1 MECGTPVPPE
11 VLEEGGLP
19 GRSGEQSEEKP
30 ENAVENAEAAVN
42 SEESKAEESGDVQ
55 ESMPGIQPIGGNDEG
70 TLVFC
75 PNCGMRMQHNKEVC
89 EKCGMKIGNKP
100 ANSVPL
106 INNNPMDLDGSFGGF
121 GGFSDSDINQ
131 LNSFM
136 GGGMPSAYG
145 NENAA
150 DNLFGTNS
158 YSASDIE
165 ALNRQMSNFSASSSE
180 MPAISKAK
188 GGVRQKEPEQ
198 GEARKVED
206 FSMSDG
212 SDESVPIA
220 DTSVP
225 IIEGCSMDENPDAD
239 VSLDPYKFLGNS
251 MDDLSEER
259 PVDTVNLFGE
269 PAEEAAEALGTEPVP
284 EAVEEEAP
292 EAVEEAPE
300 AVEEE
305 APEAVEEEAPEAVE
319 EEVPEAVEEEATE
332 AVEEEAPEAV
342 EEEAPEAAEEEATEA
357 VEEEAPEAVE
367 EEVPEAVEE
376 EAPEAVEEE
385 APEAV
390 EEEVTEAVEE
400 EAPEAA
406 EEALEA
412 VEEEAPEAV
421 EEEAPEAV
429 EEEAPE
435 AVEEEPVDDFIPEE
449 MGFIAESAPVIS
461 EEVEEPA
468 VSEAAPAA
476 AAVTAER
483 REVEDFDFRRPQ
495 KPQNTAP
502 ESSSGEETPKGNLVY
517 CRTCGQDMYDTEKVC
532 KNCGAAYKG
541 AYVPPKFAPSNSGA
555 KETPMIFGKI
565 PVPKFIGG
573 IVGIVVAAAFM
584 LFILQ
589 PWNKKPANIVG
600 GDTSSNASTSTST
613 SSESTST
620 TTDEVV
626 APSTSTETAS
636 TSTDGESTSTESS
649 STSEES
655 TSTSSSVSS
664 SSKTSTSSR
673 PVVTPP
679 STDAKL
685 KSLEQDRKKIMGAA
699 ETIAGEVG
707 KMEMLSLNVIYAM
720 NNSAKSNEEA
730 INDFYESKFATSVI
744 SLLKVGK
751 VSADRTVSLASP
763 TNSEFSALYS
773 SLKTLKSR
781 YDDYYNFIISPKGGY
796 SAFTKNCKSYYS
808 RVTSAISGLSLDKFT
823 SSYTAA
829 YKNSAYKAMV
839 SAAITDVRNS
849 ADKFAT
855 LQTQL
860 SGLGTTFER
869 KAFTTLTS
877 NLTTYSEAASFA
889 MKAKA
894 YALMLKGVSSDYSAA
909 ASHLD
914 SAYDN
919 LSKLVET
926 CSKLPKTSSDSY
938 ISSSRIAISNARS
951 YANRAANVI
960 K

>member
-30 ENAVENAEAAVN
+30 ENAAENAEAAVN

-75 PNCGMRMQHNKEVC
+75 PSCGMRMQHNTEVC

-106 INNNPMDLDGSFGGF
+106 INNNPMDLDGGFGGF

-136 GGGMPSAYG
+136 GGGMSSAYG

-269 PAEEAAEALGTEPVP
+269 PAEEAAEALGAEPVP
-284 EAVEEEAP
+284 
-292 EAVEEAPE
+292 
-300 AVEEE
+300 
-305 APEAVEEEAPEAVE
+305 
-319 EEVPEAVEEEATE
+319 E

-342 EEEAPEAAEEEATEA
+342 EEEAPEAAEEE
-357 VEEEAPEAVE
+357 VPEAVE

-376 EAPEAVEEE
+376 EVPEA
-385 APEAV
+385 A
-390 EEEVTEAVEE
+390 EEEVPEAAEE

-406 EEALEA
+406 EEEVPEAAEEEVPEAAEEEAPEAAEEEAAEA

-421 EEEAPEAV
+421 EEEAAEAVEEAAPEAVEEEAAEAV

-435 AVEEEPVDDFIPEE
+435 AAEEAAPEAVEEEDADDFIPEE

-461 EEVEEPA
+461 EEAEEPA

-476 AAVTAER
+476 AAVAAER

-502 ESSSGEETPKGNLVY
+502 ESSSDEETPKGNLVY
-517 CRTCGQDMYDTEKVC
+517 CRTCGQDMYDTEKFC
-532 KNCGAAYKG
+532 KNCGATYKG

-573 IVGIVVAAAFM
+573 IVGIAAAAAFM

-589 PWNKKPANIVG
+589 PWNKKPADIVG
-600 GDTSSNASTSTST
+600 GDTSSNTSTSTST
-613 SSESTST
+613 SSESTSM

-626 APSTSTETAS
+626 VPPTSTDTGS
-636 TSTDGESTSTESS
+636 TSTDVDSTSTESS
-649 STSEES
+649 STSDES

-664 SSKTSTSSR
+664 STKTSTSSR

-707 KMEMLSLNVIYAM
+707 KMEMLSQNVIFAM
-720 NNSAKSNEEA
+720 NNSTKSNEEA

-744 SLLKVGK
+744 SILKVGK
-751 VSADRTVSLASP
+751 VSVDRTVSLASP

-796 SAFTKNCKSYYS
+796 SAFTKNSKSYYS

-829 YKNSAYKAMV
+829 YKNSAYKAVV

-877 NLTTYSEAASFA
+877 NLTTYAEAASFA

-894 YALMLKGVSSDYSAA
+894 YAIMLKGVSSDYSAA

-919 LSKLVET
+919 LAKLVET

-938 ISSSRIAISNARS
+938 LSSSRIAISNARS

>member
-1 MECGTPVPPE
+1 MYCENCGKKLIRGYSFCMECGTPVPPE

-30 ENAVENAEAAVN
+30 ENAAENAEAAVN

-75 PNCGMRMQHNKEVC
+75 PSCGMRMQHNTEVC

-106 INNNPMDLDGSFGGF
+106 INNNPMDLDGGFGGF

-136 GGGMPSAYG
+136 GGGMSSAYG

-269 PAEEAAEALGTEPVP
+269 PAEEAAEALGAEP
-284 EAVEEEAP
+284 
-292 EAVEEAPE
+292 
-300 AVEEE
+300 
-305 APEAVEEEAPEAVE
+305 
-319 EEVPEAVEEEATE
+319 
-332 AVEEEAPEAV
+332 
-342 EEEAPEAAEEEATEA
+342 
-357 VEEEAPEAVE
+357 
-367 EEVPEAVEE
+367 VPEAVEE

-385 APEAV
+385 APEA
-390 EEEVTEAVEE
+390 A
-400 EAPEAA
+400 
-406 EEALEA
+406 
-412 VEEEAPEAV
+412 
-421 EEEAPEAV
+421 
-429 EEEAPE
+429 
-435 AVEEEPVDDFIPEE
+435 EEEPVDDFIPEE

-461 EEVEEPA
+461 EEAEEPA

-495 KPQNTAP
+495 KPQNTVP
-502 ESSSGEETPKGNLVY
+502 ESSSDEETPKGNLVY
-517 CRTCGQDMYDTEKVC
+517 CRTCGQDMYDTEKFC
-532 KNCGAAYKG
+532 KNCGATYKG

-573 IVGIVVAAAFM
+573 IVGIAAAAAFM

-589 PWNKKPANIVG
+589 PWNKKPADIVG
-600 GDTSSNASTSTST
+600 GDTSSNTSTSTST

-626 APSTSTETAS
+626 VPPTSTDTGS
-636 TSTDGESTSTESS
+636 TSTDVDSTSTESS
-649 STSEES
+649 STSDES

-707 KMEMLSLNVIYAM
+707 KMEMLSQNVIFAM
-720 NNSAKSNEEA
+720 NNSTKSNEDA

-744 SLLKVGK
+744 SILKVGK
-751 VSADRTVSLASP
+751 VSVDRTVSLASP

-796 SAFTKNCKSYYS
+796 SAFTKNSKSYYS

-829 YKNSAYKAMV
+829 YKNSAYKAVV

-877 NLTTYSEAASFA
+877 NLTTYAEAASFA

-919 LSKLVET
+919 LAKLVET

-938 ISSSRIAISNARS
+938 LSSSRIAISNARS